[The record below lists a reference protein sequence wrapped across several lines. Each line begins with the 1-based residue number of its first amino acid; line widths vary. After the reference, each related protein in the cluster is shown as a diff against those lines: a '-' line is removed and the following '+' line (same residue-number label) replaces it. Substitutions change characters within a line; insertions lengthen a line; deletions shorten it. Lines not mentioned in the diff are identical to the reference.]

1 MNYLVLDTSFLYI
14 NVFIVK
20 ENKVVGE
27 SNLKVE
33 KDMSNKI
40 LPLIRELLSKANMR
54 ISDINKIFLTIGP
67 GSFTGVRIGLT
78 VAKTISWGLD
88 IPLIPIST
96 LEYLASSQNISK
108 NKIRPIIDARRGNVF
123 TALYNEKLD
132 ILEKEQLIPYESLEN
147 TSDID
152 LVSYDGFNNSIISR
166 TDVLKLIQKHI
177 SDVSVNPHTL
187 VPNYLKKTEA
197 EEKYNDSRN

>member
-1 MNYLVLDTSFLYI
+1 M
-14 NVFIVK
+14 
-20 ENKVVGE
+20 
-27 SNLKVE
+27 
-33 KDMSNKI
+33 
-40 LPLIRELLSKANMR
+40 
-54 ISDINKIFLTIGP
+54 
-67 GSFTGVRIGLT
+67 
-78 VAKTISWGLD
+78 
-88 IPLIPIST
+88 
-96 LEYLASSQNISK
+96 
-108 NKIRPIIDARRGNVF
+108 
-123 TALYNEKLD
+123 
-132 ILEKEQLIPYESLEN
+132 EKEQLIPYESLEN

>member
-152 LVSYDGFNNSIISR
+152 MVSYDGFNNSIISR